1 MQPHLVFTI
10 EGERFGLPANVVEEV
25 VDVPVIR
32 RLAGMPSHVA
42 GVLYHRG
49 GWLPAIDAAPRLG
62 LEARTDRPASMV
74 IKRGGSRFALVADAV
89 LGIRAWLDTPD
100 FAVVTTDL
108 GLVTPIDT
116 NQLFRAEFE
125 LEEELAPMPGSTTT
139 VSIVIFKMNGEEFG
153 IEISNVVE
161 VLEYREP
168 SRVPR
173 APDFID
179 GVIRIRDTVLPI
191 IDLRKRME
199 IAHSAP
205 TADTRIVVVLI
216 DEERVGMLVDS
227 VVEVAHVRSENVA
240 KPPNFFRGLPAE
252 YLQGLA
258 HVGERLIIVLRIDRI
273 LTSQERIAMLRADF
287 AEASEDEID
296 TDREMMAIGRA
307 DMEMGRPEKKRG
319 RRST

>member
-32 RLAGMPSHVA
+32 RLAGMPAHVA
-42 GVLYHRG
+42 GVVYHRG
-49 GWLPAIDAAPRLG
+49 GWLPAIDPAPRLG
-62 LEARTDRPASMV
+62 LAARKDRAASMV
-74 IKRGGSRFALVADAV
+74 IKRGRSRFALVVDAV
-89 LGIRAWLDTPD
+89 LGIRNWLDTPD

-116 NQLFRAEFE
+116 NLLFRSELD
-125 LEEELAPMPGSTTT
+125 LEEETEPMAASTTT

-153 IEISNVVE
+153 TEISNVVE

-168 SRVPR
+168 ARVPR

-179 GVIRIRDTVLPI
+179 GVVQIRDMVLPI

-199 IAHSAP
+199 IPQSGP
-205 TADTRIVVVLI
+205 TADTRIMVVLI

-227 VVEVAHVRSENVA
+227 VVEVVHVRSENVA
-240 KPPNFFRGLPAE
+240 QPPTFFRGLPAE

-258 HVGERLIIVLRIDRI
+258 RIGERLVIVLRIDRI

-287 AEASEDEID
+287 SEAAEDEID
-296 TDREMMAIGRA
+296 MDREMMAIGRA
-307 DMEMGRPEKKRG
+307 ERELGRSEKKRG
-319 RRST
+319 RRSI

>member
-25 VDVPVIR
+25 VDVPLIR

-62 LEARTDRPASMV
+62 LEARKERAASMV
-74 IKRGGSRFALVADAV
+74 IKRGRSRFALVADAV
-89 LGIRAWLDTPD
+89 LGIRTWQDTPD

-116 NQLFRAEFE
+116 SLLFRSELD
-125 LEEELAPMPGSTTT
+125 LEEELEPMAASSMT

-153 IEISNVVE
+153 TEISNVVE

-168 SRVPR
+168 ARVPR

-179 GVIRIRDTVLPI
+179 GVVQIRDTVLPI

-199 IAHSAP
+199 IPPSGP

-227 VVEVAHVRSENVA
+227 VVEVAHIRAENVA
-240 KPPNFFRGLPAE
+240 KPPSFFRGLPAE

-258 HVGERLIIVLRIDRI
+258 RIGERLVIVLRIDRI

-287 AEASEDEID
+287 AEAAADEID
-296 TDREMMAIGRA
+296 MDREMMAIGRA
-307 DMEMGRPEKKRG
+307 ELEMGRPEKKRG
-319 RRST
+319 RRSN